1 MLEIKNLCKT
11 YKSKGNVIT
20 KALDNVSIKFPQQ
33 GMVFLL
39 GKSGSG
45 KSTLLNLCGGL
56 SKPME
61 YAADRPGFIRKNN
74 HRRILL

>member
-11 YKSKGNVIT
+11 YKSKGGVVV
-20 KALDNVSIKFPQQ
+20 KALDDVSIKFPEK

-45 KSTLLNLCGGL
+45 KSTLLNVTGGL
-56 SKPME
+56 DKP
-61 YAADRPGFIRKNN
+61 DSG
-74 HRRILL
+74 